1 MWNNKQGN
9 RCYRGKES
17 SWKRRDKDYAKVIW
31 HLCNDCSDIWNGSTG
46 KYKIS
51 GNDGNRENTR
61 KGIKKDIS
69 TSTGII
75 METWIWPAE
84 QKIQYATMM
93 LYHNINNSD
102 DNRKVKQVVDE
113 QEQNQFKNTLYQT
126 VKIIA
131 KIYKLILVMPPQ
143 PVNQ

>member
-1 MWNNKQGN
+1 
-9 RCYRGKES
+9 
-17 SWKRRDKDYAKVIW
+17 
-31 HLCNDCSDIWNGSTG
+31 
-46 KYKIS
+46 
-51 GNDGNRENTR
+51 
-61 KGIKKDIS
+61 
-69 TSTGII
+69 
-75 METWIWPAE
+75 
-84 QKIQYATMM
+84 MM